1 MIIANP
7 IYDVVFKYL
16 LDDLEIAKELL
27 STILDIKIEHLVVK
41 SQEELVKTETGD
53 IRIFRLDFKA
63 IIQLENGEK
72 KKVLIELQKAKQSY
86 DIVRFR
92 KYLAKNYLE
101 EDEVIQDEHGQQ
113 IGVSLEIITI
123 YFLGFTLKN
132 VPIPILKVQ
141 RSFMDAVTKRTL
153 EVEEDFINL
162 LTHESY
168 TIQIPRLKLKQ
179 QNDME
184 QVLEIFNQENV
195 TEDKHRIDYQGKPEN
210 PLVKKMVR
218 RLTKAAADAKLSQQ
232 MDAEDAVDRLL
243 NRERAKYE
251 DALKEKDAMLKEK
264 DAKLEEKDAML
275 GEKDAKLEE
284 KDAKLEEKDAMLEQ
298 FRLENEQLKAM
309 LKEKN

>member
-16 LDDLEIAKELL
+16 LDDLDIAKELL

-63 IIQLENGEK
+63 IIHLENGEK
-72 KKVLIELQKAKQSY
+72 KKILIELQKAKQSY

-101 EDEVIQDEHGQQ
+101 DDVIDDENGQQ
-113 IGVSLEIITI
+113 ISVPLEIITI

-132 VPIPILKVQ
+132 VPIPVLKVQ
-141 RSFMDAVTKRTL
+141 RSFKDAVTKETL

-184 QVLEIFNQENV
+184 QVLEIFNQDNA

-218 RLTKAAADAKLSQQ
+218 RLTKAAADAELSHQ

-243 NRERAKYE
+243 NRERAKY
-251 DALKEKDAMLKEK
+251 DAAMKENEAMLKEK
-264 DAKLEEKDAML
+264 DAKLEEKDAM
-275 GEKDAKLEE
+275 LEE

-298 FRLENEQLKAM
+298 FRLENEQLRAM
-309 LKEKN
+309 LKEKNQ

>member
-16 LDDLEIAKELL
+16 LDDLDIAKELL

-63 IIQLENGEK
+63 IIHLENGEK
-72 KKVLIELQKAKQSY
+72 KKILIELQKAKQSY

-101 EDEVIQDEHGQQ
+101 DDVIDDENGQQ
-113 IGVSLEIITI
+113 ISVPLEIITI

-132 VPIPILKVQ
+132 VPIPVLKVQ
-141 RSFMDAVTKRTL
+141 RSFKDAVTKETL

-184 QVLEIFNQENV
+184 QVLEIFNQDNA

-218 RLTKAAADAKLSQQ
+218 RLTKAAADAELSHQ

-243 NRERAKYE
+243 NRERAKY
-251 DALKEKDAMLKEK
+251 DAAMKENEAMLKEK

-275 GEKDAKLEE
+275 EK
-284 KDAKLEEKDAMLEQ
+284 
-298 FRLENEQLKAM
+298 FRLENEQLRAM
-309 LKEKN
+309 LKEKNQ

>member
-16 LDDLEIAKELL
+16 LDDLDIAKELL

-63 IIQLENGEK
+63 IIHLENSEK
-72 KKVLIELQKAKQSY
+72 KKILIELQKAKQSY

-101 EDEVIQDEHGQQ
+101 DDVIDDENGQQ
-113 IGVSLEIITI
+113 IGVPLEIITI

-132 VPIPILKVQ
+132 VPIPVLKVQ
-141 RSFMDAVTKRTL
+141 RSFMDAVTKETL

-184 QVLEIFNQENV
+184 QVLEIFNQDNA

-218 RLTKAAADAKLSQQ
+218 RLTKAAADAELSHQ

-243 NRERAKYE
+243 NRERAKF
-251 DALKEKDAMLKEK
+251 DAAMKEKDAMI
-264 DAKLEEKDAML
+264 
-275 GEKDAKLEE
+275 
-284 KDAKLEEKDAMLEQ
+284 EQ
-298 FRLENEQLKAM
+298 FRLENEQLRAM
-309 LKEKN
+309 LKEKNQ